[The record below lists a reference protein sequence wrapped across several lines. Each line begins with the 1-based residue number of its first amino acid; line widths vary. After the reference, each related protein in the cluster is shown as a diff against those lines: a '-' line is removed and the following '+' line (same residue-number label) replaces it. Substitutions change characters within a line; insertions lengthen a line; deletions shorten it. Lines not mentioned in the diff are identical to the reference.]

1 MRGSTPTIARSPK
14 IPWIWKLQVQ
24 TFKSYCFP
32 KQTQQI
38 CKILTT
44 FFRIEQVCQRNVWC
58 RNVVWF
64 CGVCVFQ
71 IEKYV
76 PTSKLKYYFAVD
88 TAYVGKKIGLL
99 LFPYAHAVSEN
110 LLFSARPNLVSCNRF
125 YVGNLNVSCRRFLWI
140 TLGCSRRKK
149 SLFHDFTIAV
159 IAQIIYWQCNRAIAT
174 INCLTVQLH
183 SEDVDVNL
191 LAPFEKWCL
200 FQSDA
205 LFRIG
210 RFGTTK
216 TSQLHPDTK

>member
-1 MRGSTPTIARSPK
+1 M
-14 IPWIWKLQVQ
+14 
-24 TFKSYCFP
+24 
-32 KQTQQI
+32 
-38 CKILTT
+38 
-44 FFRIEQVCQRNVWC
+44 
-58 RNVVWF
+58 
-64 CGVCVFQ
+64 FQ

-159 IAQIIYWQCNRAIAT
+159 IAQIIY
-174 INCLTVQLH
+174 
-183 SEDVDVNL
+183 
-191 LAPFEKWCL
+191 
-200 FQSDA
+200 
-205 LFRIG
+205 
-210 RFGTTK
+210 
-216 TSQLHPDTK
+216 